1 MFMKGQLL
9 TIVNRV
15 QSFTVMTKS
24 SVSDMDEFPVYAA
37 DGDNAL
43 FNFLISRADPNIV
56 FVS

>member
-1 MFMKGQLL
+1 
-9 TIVNRV
+9 
-15 QSFTVMTKS
+15 
-24 SVSDMDEFPVYAA
+24 MDEFPVYAA